1 MPTSWNTNFIG
12 GLYLKNTK
20 QGNYRGD
27 TYTTKKSA
35 DQIFDHAFKKMLTLS
50 SKAVTN
56 MINGL
61 FGTDHDPSTT
71 TITYHWTEHQAD
83 GTLKTTLADSI
94 LILNDKYAY
103 HMEAQ
108 ITEDNEIVFRVF
120 SYGYG
125 YADVNKEIHTTEF
138 DNKPVY
144 TLHFPEPR
152 IIYLGDVSSSVPDEL
167 QLKLDFQNN
176 SPYIDSVPTVK
187 LAQLSAQELN
197 DRKMIILIPFH
208 LLKLRKLMNRKNGP
222 DKTTINSL
230 KNLVETDILQS
241 IETNQQLGNITPSDA
256 HQLISLTKKLYT
268 YLYDAYTETE
278 EVWNMID
285 QSLELESDALI
296 LKMEAMENTI
306 KDMDVKMADKL
317 AEIADKNAEIAD
329 KDAEIERLKAELA
342 KLQTRSHDSSQDIYI
357 SGCCFLLYLIYGTSH
372 NLSFVPMPSLSAF

>member
-12 GLYLKNTK
+12 GHYLKNTK

-50 SKAVTN
+50 SKDVTN

-61 FGTDHDPSTT
+61 FGTDHNPSTT

-176 SPYIDSVPTVK
+176 SPYIYSVPTVK

-230 KNLVETDILQS
+230 KNLVESDILQS
-241 IETNQQLGNITPSDA
+241 IEINQQLGNITPSDA

-306 KDMDVKMADKL
+306 KDMDEKMADKL
-317 AEIADKNAEIAD
+317 AEIADKDAEIADKNAEIADKNAEIAD
-329 KDAEIERLKAELA
+329 KDAESARLKAELA
-342 KLQTRSHDSSQDIYI
+342 KHQNS
-357 SGCCFLLYLIYGTSH
+357 
-372 NLSFVPMPSLSAF
+372 

>member
-1 MPTSWNTNFIG
+1 M
-12 GLYLKNTK
+12 
-20 QGNYRGD
+20 
-27 TYTTKKSA
+27 
-35 DQIFDHAFKKMLTLS
+35 
-50 SKAVTN
+50 
-56 MINGL
+56 
-61 FGTDHDPSTT
+61 
-71 TITYHWTEHQAD
+71 
-83 GTLKTTLADSI
+83 
-94 LILNDKYAY
+94 
-103 HMEAQ
+103 
-108 ITEDNEIVFRVF
+108 
-120 SYGYG
+120 
-125 YADVNKEIHTTEF
+125 
-138 DNKPVY
+138 
-144 TLHFPEPR
+144 
-152 IIYLGDVSSSVPDEL
+152 
-167 QLKLDFQNN
+167 
-176 SPYIDSVPTVK
+176 
-187 LAQLSAQELN
+187 SAQELN

-241 IETNQQLGNITPSDA
+241 IEINQQLGNITPSDA

-342 KLQTRSHDSSQDIYI
+342 KLQTR
-357 SGCCFLLYLIYGTSH
+357 
-372 NLSFVPMPSLSAF
+372 

>member
-61 FGTDHDPSTT
+61 FGTDHNPSTT

-176 SPYIDSVPTVK
+176 SPYIYSVPTVK

-208 LLKLRKLMNRKNGP
+208 LLKLRKLINRKNGP

-241 IETNQQLGNITPSDA
+241 IEINQQLGNITPSDA

-342 KLQTRSHDSSQDIYI
+342 KLQTR
-357 SGCCFLLYLIYGTSH
+357 
-372 NLSFVPMPSLSAF
+372 

>member
-1 MPTSWNTNFIG
+1 M
-12 GLYLKNTK
+12 KNTK

-61 FGTDHDPSTT
+61 FGTDHNPSNT

-176 SPYIDSVPTVK
+176 SPYIYSVPTVK

-241 IETNQQLGNITPSDA
+241 IEINQQLGNITPSDA

-317 AEIADKNAEIAD
+317 AEIADKDAEIADKNAEIADKDAEIAD

-342 KLQTRSHDSSQDIYI
+342 KHQNS
-357 SGCCFLLYLIYGTSH
+357 
-372 NLSFVPMPSLSAF
+372 

>member
-1 MPTSWNTNFIG
+1 M
-12 GLYLKNTK
+12 KNTK

-61 FGTDHDPSTT
+61 FGTDHNPSTT

-125 YADVNKEIHTTEF
+125 YADVNKEIHTTGF

-152 IIYLGDVSSSVPDEL
+152 ILVMYHRL
-167 QLKLDFQNN
+167 F
-176 SPYIDSVPTVK
+176 
-187 LAQLSAQELN
+187 
-197 DRKMIILIPFH
+197 
-208 LLKLRKLMNRKNGP
+208 LMNYSLNLIFR
-222 DKTTINSL
+222 TTPHIF
-230 KNLVETDILQS
+230 T
-241 IETNQQLGNITPSDA
+241 
-256 HQLISLTKKLYT
+256 LY
-268 YLYDAYTETE
+268 
-278 EVWNMID
+278 
-285 QSLELESDALI
+285 Q
-296 LKMEAMENTI
+296 
-306 KDMDVKMADKL
+306 
-317 AEIADKNAEIAD
+317 
-329 KDAEIERLKAELA
+329 
-342 KLQTRSHDSSQDIYI
+342 
-357 SGCCFLLYLIYGTSH
+357 
-372 NLSFVPMPSLSAF
+372 P

>member
-1 MPTSWNTNFIG
+1 M
-12 GLYLKNTK
+12 KNTK

-50 SKAVTN
+50 SKA
-56 MINGL
+56 
-61 FGTDHDPSTT
+61 TT

-152 IIYLGDVSSSVPDEL
+152 IIYLGDVSSSV
-167 QLKLDFQNN
+167 F
-176 SPYIDSVPTVK
+176 
-187 LAQLSAQELN
+187 
-197 DRKMIILIPFH
+197 
-208 LLKLRKLMNRKNGP
+208 
-222 DKTTINSL
+222 
-230 KNLVETDILQS
+230 
-241 IETNQQLGNITPSDA
+241 
-256 HQLISLTKKLYT
+256 
-268 YLYDAYTETE
+268 
-278 EVWNMID
+278 
-285 QSLELESDALI
+285 
-296 LKMEAMENTI
+296 
-306 KDMDVKMADKL
+306 
-317 AEIADKNAEIAD
+317 
-329 KDAEIERLKAELA
+329 
-342 KLQTRSHDSSQDIYI
+342 
-357 SGCCFLLYLIYGTSH
+357 
-372 NLSFVPMPSLSAF
+372 

>member
-27 TYTTKKSA
+27 TYTTKESA

-61 FGTDHDPSTT
+61 FGTDHNPSTT

-152 IIYLGDVSSSVPDEL
+152 II
-167 QLKLDFQNN
+167 
-176 SPYIDSVPTVK
+176 
-187 LAQLSAQELN
+187 
-197 DRKMIILIPFH
+197 ILVMYHRLF
-208 LLKLRKLMNRKNGP
+208 LMNYSLNLIFR
-222 DKTTINSL
+222 TTPHIF
-230 KNLVETDILQS
+230 T
-241 IETNQQLGNITPSDA
+241 
-256 HQLISLTKKLYT
+256 LY
-268 YLYDAYTETE
+268 
-278 EVWNMID
+278 
-285 QSLELESDALI
+285 Q
-296 LKMEAMENTI
+296 
-306 KDMDVKMADKL
+306 
-317 AEIADKNAEIAD
+317 
-329 KDAEIERLKAELA
+329 
-342 KLQTRSHDSSQDIYI
+342 
-357 SGCCFLLYLIYGTSH
+357 
-372 NLSFVPMPSLSAF
+372 P